1 MAGALTF
8 ILDFDAVERG
18 VADGLPRR
26 YAWYCAFGILVGLV
40 LPLLADPAAAELSAP
55 VKRGRRR
62 RTHPP
67 VGAARRLGAMSAADL
82 ERVTDPAGTAGGA
95 LEPPRWAGPAGP
107 GFGSRA
113 DLVHRLVQHIA
124 DLSAD
129 AESLPH
135 RAVPR
140 LGNDLALPDQLR
152 VVVADLVA
160 SGAPAELLAEA
171 AAEVTAV
178 RDRL

>member
-1 MAGALTF
+1 
-8 ILDFDAVERG
+8 
-18 VADGLPRR
+18 
-26 YAWYCAFGILVGLV
+26 
-40 LPLLADPAAAELSAP
+40 
-55 VKRGRRR
+55 
-62 RTHPP
+62 
-67 VGAARRLGAMSAADL
+67 MSAADL
-82 ERVTDPAGTAGGA
+82 ERVTTLLVRQVGHWSA
-95 LEPPRWAGPAGP
+95 PRWAGPAGP